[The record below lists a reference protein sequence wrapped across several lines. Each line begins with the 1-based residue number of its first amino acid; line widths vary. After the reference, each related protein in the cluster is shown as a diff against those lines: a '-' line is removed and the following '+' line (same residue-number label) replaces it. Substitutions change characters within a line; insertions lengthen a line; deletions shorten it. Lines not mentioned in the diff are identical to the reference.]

1 MKKLILSKENKQINN
16 SIIENNKFIRN
27 FSNCKLEM
35 KNTLT
40 NNDFITLNKDN
51 KIIKMNYINK
61 ARNIIKGI
69 QEDNKIIYPSIEEGV
84 DLKYEVLDNK
94 LKESIV
100 INELQDNYQYDF
112 ELDIGDLVPTFNK
125 ENSTLELKE
134 NNKTIYRLLSP
145 YMVDN
150 KKDYSN
156 DCAYEIEQN
165 ENKLNIKLTCSS
177 EWINS
182 PDRTLPIVID
192 PTIEIAKEESSL
204 MKIYSYNK
212 KEAFEPR
219 DETINIGSS
228 SVESTWYYGLK
239 IHIYLE
245 NIVKSQKD
253 FSSLKN
259 VYLEMYIMGLSFSY
273 GELEVFAYTND
284 KLVCSKIID
293 SNYNLDKP
301 LLFDITSLFDGKT
314 KETDLYIMTNKN
326 QVENTIDQNSPS
338 LISTLISNYIA
349 VYYNNKEIDKNIK
362 LLFSY
367 NEKKEIK
374 ENKDEY
380 DTYSIDN
387 NSELNI
393 SLLKNRCTYIHKDCS
408 ISSNSLKVDVNHIL
422 LSQNL
427 LNEKNDY
434 CLGKGWK
441 LNLNQKLY
449 NEDNKI
455 IYLDEND
462 LKHVFKEKWYYLDEN
477 KNEVLVDKNNT

>member
-69 QEDNKIIYPSIEEGV
+69 QEDNKIIYPSIEDGV

-112 ELDIGDLVPTFNK
+112 ELDIGDLVPSFNK

-150 KKDYSN
+150 KKDYSS

-182 PDRTLPIVID
+182 PNRTL
-192 PTIEIAKEESSL
+192 
-204 MKIYSYNK
+204 
-212 KEAFEPR
+212 
-219 DETINIGSS
+219 IN
-228 SVESTWYYGLK
+228 
-239 IHIYLE
+239 
-245 NIVKSQKD
+245 
-253 FSSLKN
+253 
-259 VYLEMYIMGLSFSY
+259 
-273 GELEVFAYTND
+273 
-284 KLVCSKIID
+284 
-293 SNYNLDKP
+293 
-301 LLFDITSLFDGKT
+301 
-314 KETDLYIMTNKN
+314 
-326 QVENTIDQNSPS
+326 
-338 LISTLISNYIA
+338 
-349 VYYNNKEIDKNIK
+349 
-362 LLFSY
+362 
-367 NEKKEIK
+367 
-374 ENKDEY
+374 
-380 DTYSIDN
+380 
-387 NSELNI
+387 
-393 SLLKNRCTYIHKDCS
+393 
-408 ISSNSLKVDVNHIL
+408 
-422 LSQNL
+422 
-427 LNEKNDY
+427 
-434 CLGKGWK
+434 
-441 LNLNQKLY
+441 
-449 NEDNKI
+449 
-455 IYLDEND
+455 
-462 LKHVFKEKWYYLDEN
+462 
-477 KNEVLVDKNNT
+477 